1 MLSLP
6 QVPDLAEAPDLSDTE
21 GCIQCQM
28 GSKLVLFITGNC
40 HWQCDYCPL
49 SETRRD
55 VDWMF
60 ANERRCETFDEVIEE
75 ARAMRATGAGIT
87 GGDPLMAKERTLE
100 GISRLKSEFGPGF
113 HLHMYTSI
121 PFRPE
126 VAREFADAG
135 LDEIRFHL
143 LGLDSERYRSTISAC
158 SEAGILTGVEIPC
171 EPDKRDELLELLDDL
186 RTFDISFLNLNELE
200 ITVGNHENM
209 ELRGFNLSTEIT
221 AGAAGSNELAYE
233 MKSRVMAAEQGLP
246 DHSDGI
252 TREPYGFHLKYCT
265 SVFKDAGQLRRRFLR
280 RGESVIAPHEV
291 LTEDGTLIFG
301 AIDSDSDSKDDWM
314 DELVDETGLPRRFLL
329 WDEQNG
335 RIEMPLVVAE
345 DIAEEIEDPVFMV
358 EVLPTHERLEVTVV
372 RLNAP
377 EDNGIDSVS
386 EHSSS

>member
-55 VDWMF
+55 VDWMY

-100 GISRLKSEFGPGF
+100 GISRLKEEFGPGF
-113 HLHMYTSI
+113 HLHLYTSI
-121 PFRPE
+121 PFKPE
-126 VAREFADAG
+126 VARDFADAG

-143 LGLDSERYRSTISAC
+143 LGLDAERYRASISAC
-158 SEAGILTGVEIPC
+158 ADAGILTGVEIPC
-171 EPDKRDELLELLDDL
+171 EPDKREELLSLLDDL
-186 RTFDISFLNLNELE
+186 RGLDISFLNLNELE
-200 ITVGNHENM
+200 ITVGNHDNM

-221 AGAAGSNELAYE
+221 AGASGSNELAHE
-233 MKSRVMAAEQGLP
+233 MKSRVMAAEQGVADP
-246 DHSDGI
+246 IDG
-252 TREPYGFHLKYCT
+252 TFHEPFGFHLKFCT
-265 SVFKDAGQLRRRFLR
+265 AVFKDAGQLRRRFLR
-280 RGESVIAPHEV
+280 RGESTIAPHEV

-301 AIDSDSDSKDDWM
+301 AIDADADSKEDWM
-314 DELVDETGLPRRFLL
+314 GELVDETGLPRRFLL
-329 WDEQNG
+329 WDEQNE

-345 DIAEEIEDPVFMV
+345 DIAGGIDEPVYMV
-358 EVLPTHERLEVTVV
+358 EVLPTHERLEVTMV
-372 RLNAP
+372 RLNVP
-377 EDNGIDSVS
+377 EDNEADSR
-386 EHSSS
+386 

>member
-55 VDWMF
+55 VDWMY

-100 GISRLKSEFGPGF
+100 GISRLKEEFGPGF
-113 HLHMYTSI
+113 HLHLYTSI
-121 PFRPE
+121 PFKPE
-126 VAREFADAG
+126 VARDFADAG

-143 LGLDSERYRSTISAC
+143 LGLDAERYRVSISAC
-158 SEAGILTGVEIPC
+158 ADAGILTGVEIPC
-171 EPDKRDELLELLDDL
+171 EPDKREELLSLLDDL
-186 RTFDISFLNLNELE
+186 RGLDISFLNLNELE
-200 ITVGNHENM
+200 ITVGNHDNM

-221 AGAAGSNELAYE
+221 AGASGSNELAHE
-233 MKSRVMAAEQGLP
+233 MKSRVMAAEQGVADP
-246 DHSDGI
+246 IDG
-252 TREPYGFHLKYCT
+252 TFHEPFGFHLKFCT
-265 SVFKDAGQLRRRFLR
+265 AVFKDAGQLRRRFLR
-280 RGESVIAPHEV
+280 RGESTIAPHEV

-301 AIDSDSDSKDDWM
+301 AIDADADSKEDWM
-314 DELVDETGLPRRFLL
+314 GELVDETGLPRRFLL
-329 WDEQNG
+329 WDEQNE

-345 DIAEEIEDPVFMV
+345 DIAGGIDEPVYMV
-358 EVLPTHERLEVTVV
+358 EVLPTHERLEVTMV
-372 RLNAP
+372 RLNVP
-377 EDNGIDSVS
+377 EDNEADSR
-386 EHSSS
+386 

>member
-21 GCIQCQM
+21 GCIPCQM

-100 GISRLKSEFGPGF
+100 GISRLKSEFGSGF

-126 VAREFADAG
+126 VAREFAEAG

-158 SEAGILTGVEIPC
+158 AEAGILTGVEIPC
-171 EPDKRDELLELLDDL
+171 EPDKRDELLALLDDL

-221 AGAAGSNELAYE
+221 AGAAGSNELAHE

-265 SVFKDAGQLRRRFLR
+265 AVFKDAGQLRRRFLR

-301 AIDSDSDSKDDWM
+301 AIDADSGSKDDWM

-329 WDEQNG
+329 WDEQNE

-377 EDNGIDSVS
+377 EGNGIGT
-386 EHSSS
+386 E

>member
-75 ARAMRATGAGIT
+75 AHAMRATGAGIT

-100 GISRLKSEFGPGF
+100 GISRLKEEFGPGF

-121 PFRPE
+121 PFKPE
-126 VAREFADAG
+126 VARDFAEAG

-143 LGLDSERYRSTISAC
+143 LGLDAERYRSSISAC
-158 SEAGILTGVEIPC
+158 AEAGILTGVEIPC
-171 EPDKRDELLELLDDL
+171 EPDKRKELLSLLDDL
-186 RTFDISFLNLNELE
+186 RDLDISFLNLNELE
-200 ITVGNHENM
+200 ITVGNHDNM

-221 AGAAGSNELAYE
+221 AGASGSNELAYE
-233 MKSRVMAAEQGLP
+233 MKSRVMAAEQGVADP
-246 DHSDGI
+246 IDG
-252 TREPYGFHLKYCT
+252 TFHEPFGFHLKFCT
-265 SVFKDAGQLRRRFLR
+265 AVFKDAGQLRRRFLR
-280 RGESVIAPHEV
+280 RGESTIAPHEV

-301 AIDSDSDSKDDWM
+301 AIDADADSKEDWM

-345 DIAEEIEDPVFMV
+345 DIAEEIGEPVFMV
-358 EVLPTHERLEVTVV
+358 EVLPTHERLEVTMVL
-372 RLNAP
+372 LNGA
-377 EDNGIDSVS
+377 EENEADS
-386 EHSSS
+386 E

>member
-6 QVPDLAEAPDLSDTE
+6 QFPDLVEAPDLSDTE

-55 VDWMF
+55 IDWMF

-100 GISRLKSEFGPGF
+100 GIARLKKEFGPEF

-126 VAREFADAG
+126 VASDFADAG

-143 LGLDSERYRSTISAC
+143 LDLHAERYRSTISAC
-158 SEAGILTGVEIPC
+158 AEAGILTGVEIPC
-171 EPDKRDELLELLDDL
+171 EPDKREELLSLLDKL
-186 RTFDISFLNLNELE
+186 RDFDISFLNLNELE
-200 ITVGNHENM
+200 ITVGNHDNM

-221 AGAAGSNELAYE
+221 AGAAGSNELAHE
-233 MKSRVMAAEQGLP
+233 MKSRVMAADQGVADP
-246 DHSDGI
+246 MDGTI
-252 TREPYGFHLKYCT
+252 REPFGFHLKFCT
-265 SVFKDAGQLRRRFLR
+265 AVFKDSGQLRRRFLR
-280 RGESVIAPHEV
+280 RGESTIAPHEV

-301 AIDSDSDSKDDWM
+301 AIDSDEESKEDWM
-314 DELVDETGLPRRFLL
+314 DEIVNETGLPRRFLL
-329 WDEQNG
+329 WDEKNG
-335 RIEMPLVVAE
+335 RIEMPLVIAE
-345 DIAEEIEDPVFMV
+345 DIAEQIEEPVFMV
-358 EVLPTHERLEVTVV
+358 EVLPTHERLEVTMVL
-372 RLNAP
+372 LNGT
-377 EDNGIDSVS
+377 EDNEADS
-386 EHSSS
+386 E

>member
-60 ANERRCETFDEVIEE
+60 ANERRCETFEEVIEE

-100 GISRLKSEFGPGF
+100 GISRLKEEFGPGF

-126 VAREFADAG
+126 VARDFAEAG

-143 LGLDSERYRSTISAC
+143 LDLDAERYRSTISAC
-158 SEAGILTGVEIPC
+158 AEAGILTGVEIPC
-171 EPDKRDELLELLDDL
+171 EPDKRDELLALLDEL
-186 RTFDISFLNLNELE
+186 RDFDISFLNLNELE
-200 ITVGNHENM
+200 ITVGNHDNM

-221 AGAAGSNELAYE
+221 AGAAGSNELAHE
-233 MKSRVMAAEQGLP
+233 MKSRVMAAEQGVADP
-246 DHSDGI
+246 ADGAF
-252 TREPYGFHLKYCT
+252 REPFGFHLKFCT
-265 SVFKDAGQLRRRFLR
+265 AVFKDSGQLRRRFLR
-280 RGESVIAPHEV
+280 RGESTIAPHEV

-301 AIDSDSDSKDDWM
+301 AIDADAESKEGWM
-314 DELVDETGLPRRFLL
+314 DELVNETGLPRRFLL
-329 WDEQNG
+329 WDEENS

-345 DIAEEIEDPVFMV
+345 DIAEEIEEPVFMV
-358 EVLPTHERLEVTVV
+358 EVLPTHERLEVTMVL
-372 RLNAP
+372 LNGV
-377 EDNGIDSVS
+377 EDNEADS
-386 EHSSS
+386 E